1 MGKARKSTNNIDMN
15 RTDLSTIDNATI
27 ETITSCLHS
36 RYDTFKVY
44 TNIGSRHL
52 VAVNPL
58 KELAIND
65 DQTSLEYVAAYKD
78 ASSNQQISLLD
89 PHLFDLV
96 NRVYFHMRR
105 TGSDQNIILRY
116 YIPIFIISRGK
127 KKIKK
132 I

>member
-1 MGKARKSTNNIDMN
+1 MGKSRKSNDPANLN
-15 RTDLSTIDNATI
+15 RIDLSSIQNPTI
-27 ETITSCLHS
+27 ESITSCLHG
-36 RYDTFKVY
+36 RFDNLKVY

-52 VAVNPL
+52 IAVNPL
-58 KELAIND
+58 NELAIND

-78 ASSNQQISLLD
+78 SNNHNVLD

-116 YIPIFIISRGK
+116 YFPLK
-127 KKIKK
+127 KNNNTH
-132 I
+132 